1 MKVTEYHRNKEDKM
15 NYTNCECKTENMIPC
30 EGREAERNQSM
41 TEIVREIKGIA
52 ADIVVIAN
60 RVNAHMFGQN
70 VPEIES
76 DNQKEATC
84 LADDIGNIRRML
96 LETTKILNEMGY
108 KLGC

>member
-1 MKVTEYHRNKEDKM
+1 MAATEYHRNKEDKM

-30 EGREAERNQSM
+30 EGREAVRNQSM
-41 TEIVREIKGIA
+41 TEMVQEIKGIA

-70 VPEIES
+70 KQEIVS
-76 DNQKEATC
+76 DNQKEVTC
-84 LADDIGNIRRML
+84 LTDDIGNIRSLL

>member
-1 MKVTEYHRNKEDKM
+1 MAGTEYHRNKEDKM

-30 EGREAERNQSM
+30 EGREAVRNQSM
-41 TEIVREIKGIA
+41 TEMVQEIKGIA

-60 RVNAHMFGQN
+60 RVNAHMFGKN
-70 VPEIES
+70 VAEIGS

-84 LADDIGNIRRML
+84 LNDDIGNIRSML

>member
-1 MKVTEYHRNKEDKM
+1 M
-15 NYTNCECKTENMIPC
+15 NYTNCECKTENMIQC
-30 EGREAERNQSM
+30 EDREAVRNQAM
-41 TEIVREIKGIA
+41 TEMVQEIKGIA

-60 RVNAHMFGQN
+60 RVNAHMFGKN
-70 VPEIES
+70 VAEIGS

-84 LADDIGNIRRML
+84 LTDDIGNIRSML